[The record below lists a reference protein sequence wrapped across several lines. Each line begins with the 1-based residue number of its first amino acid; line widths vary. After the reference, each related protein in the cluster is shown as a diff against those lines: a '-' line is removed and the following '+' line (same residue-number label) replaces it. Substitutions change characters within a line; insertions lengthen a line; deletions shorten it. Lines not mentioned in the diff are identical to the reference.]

1 MVQAR
6 EFVALQGI
14 AGSGEQKLPGRLS
27 FVIQGDLR
35 GERRHTTSV
44 SQSGNSTKYVRSVEK
59 CAKFCL
65 RLRASGPNRAE
76 RRARP

>member
-44 SQSGNSTKYVRSVEK
+44 GQSGNSTKYVRSVEK